1 MKKMILAAMACMALL
16 LVVCTA
22 GCINMGS
29 DSIVG
34 TWYSENSYY
43 DSGVYY
49 DVKYTFDSD
58 GTGTEYWYISD
69 SGKLDDAYDF
79 TWKNEGNGE
88 YLVSYDEYS
97 SYYDE
102 PFYLSG
108 STLYDDYDITY
119 YKK

>member
-1 MKKMILAAMACMALL
+1 MILAGMACMVLL

-49 DVKYTFDSD
+49 DLKYVFDSD
-58 GTGTEYWYISD
+58 GTGTESWYISS
-69 SGKLDDAYDF
+69 SGKLDDVYDL
-79 TWKNEGNGE
+79 TWINEGDGE
-88 YLVSYDEYS
+88 YLISFDGYS
-97 SYYDE
+97 SYYNE
-102 PFYLSG
+102 PLYLSG
-108 STLYDDYDITY
+108 STLYDAYDITY

>member
-1 MKKMILAAMACMALL
+1 MKKMILAGMTCVVLL

-34 TWYSENSYY
+34 SWYSQDEYY
-43 DSGVYY
+43 SSGVYY
-49 DVKYTFDSD
+49 DLKYVFDGD
-58 GTGTEYWYISD
+58 GTGTEYWYLSY
-69 SGKLDDAYDF
+69 SGKLDDTYDF
-79 TWKNEGNGE
+79 TWKNVGNGE
-88 YLVSYDEYS
+88 YLVSFV
-97 SYYDE
+97 E